1 MLSSIV
7 FPPTDIAADMFPRFR
22 AKSAE
27 ETDMLFD
34 TLLRYKFAVATN
46 YDRLNIQTLINF
58 L

>member
-7 FPPTDIAADMFPRFR
+7 FPPTDIAADIFPRFR

-34 TLLRYKFAVATN
+34 FILDPRV
-46 YDRLNIQTLINF
+46 LI
-58 L
+58 LS